1 MSASN
6 PNQSGGTTSLLRIAR
21 TECRAAVAFLALP
34 VDENMFATATYPVL
48 SEEDVVSVTAL
59 DELLHEIWDDAE
71 LAPGKVL
78 IHSVQ
83 AGSRRLVRSKRTEVA
98 LVRLDNGPDGRPLG
112 LLGVAGP
119 SGGVFGNDIH
129 GLGALADRVS
139 SYLRARQQVRHWV
152 THDPSG
158 DAARTAQPLTGS
170 APQEPIG
177 TGESPR
183 REEPQPAMP
192 ESLAEAISSDFEP
205 QLESSPQATP
215 EPEPEP
221 ETPPV
226 PEVVR
231 LTERMAARVEAAKS
245 AAKSEPE
252 PVVEP
257 ELVVEPEAV
266 VEPEPESVT
275 EAEPV
280 AEQDAVAAPE
290 AAAEPEAVEE
300 AETVDEPEA
309 AAEPEVEAAETV
321 EAPQTVAAPEPEQAS
336 EPKIVVRYDGPVKE
350 PDAEPEVVPE
360 PQQAVEPAAII
371 SPSTPDAPPA
381 AEPESPPVEP
391 EVVVSET
398 ITTASQPTSAVADP
412 IQELLTGNDPVTGLP
427 PLASLLGRIGRMLGA
442 AQSTDAAL
450 AVIAIEFTGPE
461 ASDDGQRAAA
471 DALHAQLR
479 FDDPVARLGQ
489 YVFATALPF
498 VTGITSGEN
507 LERGLT
513 DAVKAAVASS
523 GSDVEIHAAHI
534 VASLAGGDDADQLLR
549 SAVEKL
555 RAR

>member
-158 DAARTAQPLTGS
+158 DVARTPQPPITG
-170 APQEPIG
+170 PGPLKPVEPA
-177 TGESPR
+177 EPSSQ
-183 REEPQPAMP
+183 EEPQPSMP

-205 QLESSPQATP
+205 QQPESPSAASP

-221 ETPPV
+221 QTPPI

-245 AAKSEPE
+245 AAKPE
-252 PVVEP
+252 PI
-257 ELVVEPEAV
+257 
-266 VEPEPESVT
+266 VEPEPQPAAET
-275 EAEPV
+275 EPAEAES
-280 AEQDAVAAPE
+280 AGEHDAVEQREAESIEPAATVD
-290 AAAEPEAVEE
+290 EPEAVEE
-300 AETVDEPEA
+300 PEVVTDAETVDEPETA
-309 AAEPEVEAAETV
+309 
-321 EAPQTVAAPEPEQAS
+321 AAPEPELVS
-336 EPKIVVRYDGPVKE
+336 EPQIVVRYDGPVKE
-350 PDAEPEVVPE
+350 PDAEPEPE
-360 PQQAVEPAAII
+360 PQPAVEPAAII
-371 SPSTPDAPPA
+371 SPSTLDAPTA
-381 AEPESPPVEP
+381 VEPESPIVEP
-391 EVVVSET
+391 EVVVSGT
-398 ITTASQPTSAVADP
+398 KTAASQPSSAVADP

-461 ASDDGQRAAA
+461 ASDAGQRAAA

-523 GSDVEIHAAHI
+523 GSEVEIHAAHI